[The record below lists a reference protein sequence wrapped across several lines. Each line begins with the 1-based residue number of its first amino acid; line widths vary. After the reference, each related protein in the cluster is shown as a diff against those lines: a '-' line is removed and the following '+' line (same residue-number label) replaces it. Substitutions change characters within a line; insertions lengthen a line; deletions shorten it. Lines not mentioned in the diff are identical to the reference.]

1 MRSAMHSML
10 RRRWSLELE
19 YRVRRLWFRARLEV
33 VPERRAA
40 FRREAAVDR
49 ELPVV
54 GQASLVVVALERR
67 VALALDL
74 PARPPQAAHSAVAV
88 AVRAAAE
95 VEQTRSTQ

>member
-1 MRSAMHSML
+1 LATRLTS

-19 YRVRRLWFRARLEV
+19 YRVRRLWFQARLEV
-33 VPERRAA
+33 VPERPAA
-40 FRREAAVDR
+40 FRREAAVDQ

-54 GQASLVVVALERR
+54 GQASLVVVAL
-67 VALALDL
+67 DL
-74 PARPPQAAHSAVAV
+74 PARPPLAAHSAVAV